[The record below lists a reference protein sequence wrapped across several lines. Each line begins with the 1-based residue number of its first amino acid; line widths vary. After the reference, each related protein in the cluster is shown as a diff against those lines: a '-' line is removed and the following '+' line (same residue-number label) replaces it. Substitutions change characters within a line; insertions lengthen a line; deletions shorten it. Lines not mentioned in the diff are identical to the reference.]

1 MLKPKLIEELKKLN
15 FPSEG
20 SVAELKLRL
29 NKYCQRKNNTHD
41 DDNSDNDIQY
51 MINIFNK
58 L

>member
-29 NKYCQRKNNTHD
+29 NSLIDREK
-41 DDNSDNDIQY
+41 IILMM
-51 MINIFNK
+51 MITVTMIFSID
-58 L
+58 